1 MTDIG
6 VAKKQSDIERHI
18 KEQKHRRE
26 NIGITLYIYN
36 QHSEGARNTQ
46 WGKDRLFKKNGVG
59 KTANPQSEDC
69 ITVSSYTIHKTKLD
83 FKWII
88 DLKETPKT
96 VKI

>member
-26 NIGITLYIYN
+26 HTGITLYIYN

-46 WGKDRLFKKNGVG
+46 WGKDRLFKKMVLGKLQTHNQRTALQFHLTPSTKQNWTPNG
-59 KTANPQSEDC
+59 
-69 ITVSSYTIHKTKLD
+69 L
-83 FKWII
+83 
-88 DLKETPKT
+88 
-96 VKI
+96 